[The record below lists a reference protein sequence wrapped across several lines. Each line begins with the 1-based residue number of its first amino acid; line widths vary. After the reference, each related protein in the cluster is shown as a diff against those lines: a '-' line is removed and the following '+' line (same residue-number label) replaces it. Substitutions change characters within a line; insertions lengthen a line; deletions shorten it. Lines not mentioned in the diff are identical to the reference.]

1 MGKIFVPLL
10 KMFTSNNYTVKDSL
24 DFAKDITQKS
34 SKLFMGSLNVDS
46 LFTNT
51 PLDGTIRMCVK
62 ESQCVKNLV
71 KRFQVLTNSKFYR
84 CFLCVILFD
93 QNYCIQIDG
102 VAMGSQV
109 GPTLADMFLCHH
121 KTTWLKNCRKAFKPV
136 HYKTYFDDI
145 FVFEKLE

>member
-51 PLDGTIRMCVK
+51 PLDETIRMCVK
-62 ESQCVKNLV
+62 ES
-71 KRFQVLTNSKFYR
+71 
-84 CFLCVILFD
+84 
-93 QNYCIQIDG
+93 
-102 VAMGSQV
+102 
-109 GPTLADMFLCHH
+109 
-121 KTTWLKNCRKAFKPV
+121 
-136 HYKTYFDDI
+136 
-145 FVFEKLE
+145 